1 MDPSNPSKQ
10 SHTLPQG
17 QQFETGSDMFPQFL
31 SGLGLGSVFCCLG
44 IFGSIQA
51 LSIDVTKGK
60 LASTSL
66 KQASLIFCIPG
77 ICGRSR

>member
-1 MDPSNPSKQ
+1 MDQSNPSIQ

-17 QQFETGSDMFPQFL
+17 QQFETGSDRFPHFL
-31 SGLGLGSVFCCLG
+31 SGLGLGPVFCCQG
-44 IFGSIQA
+44 NFGSIQG

-60 LASTSL
+60 LASASL
-66 KQASLIFCIPG
+66 KQASLIFCTPG